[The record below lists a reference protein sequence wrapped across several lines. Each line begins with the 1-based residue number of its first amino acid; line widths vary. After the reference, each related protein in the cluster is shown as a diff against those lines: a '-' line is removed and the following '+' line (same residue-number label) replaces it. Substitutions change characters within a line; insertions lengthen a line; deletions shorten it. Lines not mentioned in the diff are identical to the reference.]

1 MATQISRRLMAAG
14 ASPERARA
22 FEQQFTKK
30 LQSAQPTITKPQDIQ
45 DAFDAEIAAFAAV
58 AYPKTF
64 KPPAIDDPKIDAYIT
79 GIYGKGKLQ
88 ELQDKAYSTE
98 APNFIRIKNTLPK
111 DPNAFNLDQYIIAK
125 IDNGVPYAQIVN
137 DIIEKAPIELMGSLS
152 QGQVAD
158 TVNKYY
164 NEYNKAIET
173 IPVNKQKLLES
184 NKYYKVGLPDPSFQ
198 YGTKE
203 NLSAG
208 VIDFRTH
215 PSVEKYLNTS
225 PEGIKAKQIM
235 SQPAAGYMVD
245 PKNPQASIDAFK
257 KYKQPGFDYV
267 DKIFNE
273 LSATKAT
280 PVVDEVKRREY
291 LKKRQ
296 TK

>member
-45 DAFDAEIAAFAAV
+45 DAFDAEIAAFAAA
-58 AYPKTF
+58 AYPNTF
-64 KPPAIDDPKIDAYIT
+64 KPPAIDDPRIDAYIT
-79 GIYGKGKLQ
+79 GIYGTGKLK
-88 ELQDKAYSTE
+88 ELENKAYSTE
-98 APNFIRIKNTLPK
+98 APNYIRIKNTLPK
-111 DPNAFNLDQYIIAK
+111 DPNAYNLDQYIIAA
-125 IDNGVPYAQIVN
+125 IGNQQPYAQIVN

-184 NKYYKVGLPDPSFQ
+184 NKYYKVGLPDPTFK

-203 NLSAG
+203 NLSQG

-215 PSVEKYLNTS
+215 PSVTRILEEKKTKNVKDLQSTY
-225 PEGIKAKQIM
+225 G
-235 SQPAAGYMVD
+235 AAG
-245 PKNPQASIDAFK
+245 PQSSAAAGIAVPSPQEEI
-257 KYKQPGFDYV
+257 G
-267 DKIFNE
+267 IFNE

-280 PVVDEVKRREY
+280 PFVDEVKRREY